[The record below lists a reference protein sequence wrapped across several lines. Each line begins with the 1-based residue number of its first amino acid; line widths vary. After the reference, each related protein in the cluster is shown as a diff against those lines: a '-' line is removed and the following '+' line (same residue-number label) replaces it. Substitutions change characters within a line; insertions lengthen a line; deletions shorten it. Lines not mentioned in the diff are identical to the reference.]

1 MAKYSDLFVAIDV
14 ETTGFSP
21 ILNELIEISAIK
33 YNGREKLET
42 FTTLIKP
49 ENPIPL
55 NITIL
60 TGISNEMVVN
70 APKVQE
76 VMPKLIEFVGDNP
89 IVAHNASFDVGF
101 LQHYSNNS
109 FSQNKIIDT
118 VVLSRRMNPFLPNH
132 KLGTVAKYM
141 GITDDGFHRAE
152 FDCECCAQIYMKYI
166 GVA

>member
-1 MAKYSDLFVAIDV
+1 
-14 ETTGFSP
+14 
-21 ILNELIEISAIK
+21 
-33 YNGREKLET
+33 
-42 FTTLIKP
+42 
-49 ENPIPL
+49 
-55 NITIL
+55 
-60 TGISNEMVVN
+60 MVVN

-76 VMPKLIEFVGDNP
+76 VMPKLIEFVGDSP

-109 FSQNKIIDT
+109 FSQNKVIDT

>member
-1 MAKYSDLFVAIDV
+1 M
-14 ETTGFSP
+14 
-21 ILNELIEISAIK
+21 
-33 YNGREKLET
+33 
-42 FTTLIKP
+42 
-49 ENPIPL
+49 
-55 NITIL
+55 
-60 TGISNEMVVN
+60 EMVVN

-109 FSQNKIIDT
+109 FSQNKVIDT

-166 GVA
+166 GVAWNKRKRGEEMIALVTGASSGIGKDMAIYLSQLGYDILAIGRDKSKLDELKMK

>member
-55 NITIL
+55 NITVL
-60 TGISNEMVVN
+60 TGISNGNGSKCSKSARSN
-70 APKVQE
+70 A
-76 VMPKLIEFVGDNP
+76 
-89 IVAHNASFDVGF
+89 
-101 LQHYSNNS
+101 
-109 FSQNKIIDT
+109 
-118 VVLSRRMNPFLPNH
+118 
-132 KLGTVAKYM
+132 
-141 GITDDGFHRAE
+141 
-152 FDCECCAQIYMKYI
+152 
-166 GVA
+166 